1 MADNGRNERILHVL
15 GLRIHRPMGWMVRP
29 GNWKYSMT
37 CPVCGREEKVPTDLL
52 DLSR

>member
-29 GNWKYSMT
+29 GNWEVLDDLPGLRT
-37 CPVCGREEKVPTDLL
+37 RREGPNGPA
-52 DLSR
+52 RPQ